1 MVVGR
6 YTMAEVEMVWALA
19 GPVTHGWVHV
29 ILNSYSK
36 TSMEQVFGLT
46 PLEPQRPRVWLLPE

>member
-1 MVVGR
+1 MVVDR
-6 YTMAEVEMVWALA
+6 YTMAELEMVWALA

-46 PLEPQRPRVWLLPE
+46 PLEP